1 MNDLYLFDYE
11 GSRNHFM
18 CFLAISLYF
27 FFCGISFANFNT
39 GVSVFSS
46 LGVKLEWA
54 ESFYWQYTFSLH
66 DEWNHFSFTKFKS
79 ICPIKIFL

>member
-1 MNDLYLFDYE
+1 
-11 GSRNHFM
+11 M
-18 CFLAISLYF
+18 CLLAIYLYF

-54 ESFYWQYTFSLH
+54 EGFYWQ
-66 DEWNHFSFTKFKS
+66 
-79 ICPIKIFL
+79 

>member
-1 MNDLYLFDYE
+1 MLFGY
-11 GSRNHFM
+11 
-18 CFLAISLYF
+18 LYF

-54 ESFYWQYTFSLH
+54 EGFYWQYAFSLH
-66 DEWNHFSFTKFKS
+66 GEWNHFY
-79 ICPIKIFL
+79 KIQVYVSN

>member
-1 MNDLYLFDYE
+1 MYDLYLFDYE
-11 GSRNHFM
+11 GSRNHYVLFG
-18 CFLAISLYF
+18 YF
-27 FFCGISFANFNT
+27 FVFFCGISFANFNT

-66 DEWNHFSFTKFKS
+66 GEWNHFSFTKFKS